1 MPDFGAAGEAGFSA
15 ACWLGLEPQFRTHFR
30 GTPVSH
36 VTTIQVGQIVPD
48 FEMET
53 YLPSK
58 KDFGKFSLAEAKKAG
73 KWTVLVFY
81 PADFTFVCATEFAA
95 LAQQYATLQKLGA
108 EVLTVS
114 TDTKFTHLAWQRHE
128 GELANVTYPMAADR
142 TGAVSRLLGVY
153 METGHALRDT
163 FIIGPD
169 GKLHGSEI
177 NFLNVG
183 RNMEELTRK
192 VQAFIH
198 FSKLPEEACP
208 ANWKKP
214 GDKSLKPNAGLVGN
228 VHQAMKG

>member
-1 MPDFGAAGEAGFSA
+1 MSE
-15 ACWLGLEPQFRTHFR
+15 
-30 GTPVSH
+30 
-36 VTTIQVGQIVPD
+36 VTTIQVGQSVPD

-53 YLPSK
+53 YEPTK
-58 KDFGKFSLAEAKKAG
+58 QDFGKFSLAEAKKAG

-95 LAQQYATLQKLGA
+95 LAEQHEALKKVGA
-108 EVLTVS
+108 EVYTVS
-114 TDTKFTHLAWQRHE
+114 TDTKFTHMAWQRDE
-128 GELANVTYPMAADR
+128 GELKNVKYGMAADR
-142 TGAVSRLLGVY
+142 TGHVSKLFGVY
-153 METGHALRDT
+153 MDNGLALRGT

-192 VQAFIH
+192 VSAFVH
-198 FSKLPEEACP
+198 FSKLPAEACP

-214 GDKSLKPNAGLVGN
+214 GDRSLKPNAKLVGK
-228 VHQAMKG
+228 VHEAMKG